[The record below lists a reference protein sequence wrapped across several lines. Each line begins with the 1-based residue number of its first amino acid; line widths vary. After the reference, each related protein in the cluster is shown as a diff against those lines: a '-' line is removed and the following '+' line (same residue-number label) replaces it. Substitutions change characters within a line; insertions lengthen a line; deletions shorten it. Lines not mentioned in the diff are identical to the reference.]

1 MTLDQYL
8 QTSFEVEAD
17 FVNGFLEPRNVGEY
31 PHSSLKGQLA
41 SALSSFEQE
50 TGTVGV
56 LGISLLVAPNRVR
69 ICDVALLRRSAPSH
83 HPISTPPLLCA
94 EVMSS
99 DDQLSQVERVLRDY
113 VTMGVEH
120 IWLLDPQARLAYTYD
135 RKGLHPGEPELS
147 VSGTGIRVNPAALF
161 DQIHD

>member
-1 MTLDQYL
+1 
-8 QTSFEVEAD
+8 VIAR
-17 FVNGFLEPRNVGEY
+17 EPKGPAVVRVRT
-31 PHSSLKGQLA
+31 SSLAIYPEVVISTGA
-41 SALSSFEQE
+41 GALF
-50 TGTVGV
+50 
-56 LGISLLVAPNRVR
+56 AP
-69 ICDVALLRRSAPSH
+69 AERRN
-83 HPISTPPLLCA
+83 TPPLLCA

-120 IWLLDPQARLAYTYD
+120 MWLLDPQARLAYTYD
-135 RKGLHPGEPELS
+135 RNGLHPGEPELS